1 MKPLL
6 PVFVKLEDKP
16 VLVVGA
22 GPVAAA
28 KLPALL
34 EAGAAVTVVAP
45 EVRSE
50 FELADVRIVR
60 RRFVA
65 ADLDGIWYVVAAA
78 PPEVNREVARLAS
91 ERRIFVNAVD
101 EPENATAYLGAVLR
115 RDGLTVAISTSGAA
129 PALAGLVREGLDAVL
144 PGDVAAWNDVART
157 LRNSWRRNRVP
168 LAERRPLLLTAL
180 NRLYESR
187 TAATAPAAAA
197 PAAAAP
203 AGSA

>member
-50 FELADVRIVR
+50 FERADVRIVR
-60 RRFVA
+60 RSFVP

-78 PPEVNREVARLAS
+78 PPEVNHEVARLAS

-115 RDGLTVAISTSGAA
+115 RDGLTLAISTSGAA

-144 PGDVAAWNDVART
+144 PRDVAAWNDVARM
-157 LRNSWRRNRVP
+157 LRNSWRRDRVP

-187 TAATAPAAAA
+187 TAAAAQ
-197 PAAAAP
+197 

>member
-50 FELADVRIVR
+50 FERADARIVR

-187 TAATAPAAAA
+187 TAA
-197 PAAAAP
+197 AAP

>member
-50 FELADVRIVR
+50 FERADVRIVR

-187 TAATAPAAAA
+187 TAA
-197 PAAAAP
+197 AAP

>member
-60 RRFVA
+60 RRFVP

-78 PPEVNREVARLAS
+78 PPEVNHEVARLAS

-115 RDGLTVAISTSGAA
+115 RDGLTLAISTSGAA

-144 PGDVAAWNDVART
+144 PRDVAAWNDVARM

-187 TAATAPAAAA
+187 TAA
-197 PAAAAP
+197 AAP

>member
-50 FELADVRIVR
+50 FERADVRIVR
-60 RRFVA
+60 RRFVP

-78 PPEVNREVARLAS
+78 PPEVNHEVARLAS

-115 RDGLTVAISTSGAA
+115 RDGLTLAISTSGAA

-144 PGDVAAWNDVART
+144 PRDVAAWNDVART

-187 TAATAPAAAA
+187 TAA
-197 PAAAAP
+197 AAP